1 MYALNFKAS
10 NLFCFVLIL
19 GVGYVS
25 RLYGQQAV
33 KQLQRVFFPILGI
46 FPILGRFLT
55 PIFRASARVQIFKIW
70 MQAGARVVVAG
81 GIRSPVLRFPEVC
94 LRLNSAVALF
104 RCYLLLTSVPQ
115 LLQCQVQTV
124 ARALISCC
132 GLSAELCRGKPAAAE
147 TGAGGGT
154 GRKNRLPA
162 RASGGA
168 RPPHK
173 HT

>member
-1 MYALNFKAS
+1 
-10 NLFCFVLIL
+10 
-19 GVGYVS
+19 
-25 RLYGQQAV
+25 
-33 KQLQRVFFPILGI
+33 
-46 FPILGRFLT
+46 
-55 PIFRASARVQIFKIW
+55 

-162 RASGGA
+162 RASGGHAPRTSTPNRGIHLFPKLGIFPKWEKCSVTSA
-168 RPPHK
+168 RVGYHRYSIFLGI
-173 HT
+173 TN